1 MSRRREDSDPDRF
14 LLLRAGTYHYRRR
27 VPTALIPLDTRAPMV
42 RRSLGTKDLA
52 KARLLRDAYEAA
64 DNDLW
69 AAYTEGAPSDIA
81 RAKHRAATARAAAL
95 GFSYRPAS
103 ALARDEDVSELL
115 RRIEAAKIYGGV
127 SPESGAALGHVEG
140 GDLTITGALEQYL
153 DTIAAARIRTKS
165 EDQKTRWKNQRRLSV
180 KTFVR
185 LLGIDKRMDEITR
198 RDAQKLHEFWLR
210 RVAPETGAPTHTASA
225 ANRDFGNLRG
235 LWREWW
241 TYHGHKDRPNP
252 FDGFWFDEKVKRR
265 RPPFSTEFIRDRLL
279 AAGALDGLNR
289 EARGIILV
297 MVETGARPSEIAALT
312 SSGIVLDHKVPHIR
326 IEPSDDPED
335 PREIKTAAAVRA
347 IPLVGA
353 ALETMRNFPDGFARY
368 RDRAGALSALVNKYL
383 RTRKLLETPRHRLY
397 SLRHSFEDR
406 MKNGGLDSELRR
418 ILMGHVIDRVSYGE
432 GGSLEWR
439 RDELAKIAL
448 PFAAEIVPLG
458 PEPRPSS
465 GRARGGRPAHPQGDD
480 R

>member
-1 MSRRREDSDPDRF
+1 M
-14 LLLRAGTYHYRRR
+14 LRAGTYHYRRR
-27 VPTALIPLDTRAPMV
+27 VPTGLIPLDTRAPMV

-225 ANRDFGNLRG
+225 ANRNRRAHMPVGRRHRYAEMARNLFE
-235 LWREWW
+235 REPAKAV
-241 TYHGHKDRPNP
+241 HLDR
-252 FDGFWFDEKVKRR
+252 D
-265 RPPFSTEFIRDRLL
+265 TH
-279 AAGALDGLNR
+279 LDG
-289 EARGIILV
+289 
-297 MVETGARPSEIAALT
+297 P
-312 SSGIVLDHKVPHIR
+312 
-326 IEPSDDPED
+326 
-335 PREIKTAAAVRA
+335 
-347 IPLVGA
+347 
-353 ALETMRNFPDGFARY
+353 
-368 RDRAGALSALVNKYL
+368 
-383 RTRKLLETPRHRLY
+383 
-397 SLRHSFEDR
+397 
-406 MKNGGLDSELRR
+406 
-418 ILMGHVIDRVSYGE
+418 
-432 GGSLEWR
+432 
-439 RDELAKIAL
+439 
-448 PFAAEIVPLG
+448 
-458 PEPRPSS
+458 
-465 GRARGGRPAHPQGDD
+465 
-480 R
+480 

>member
-1 MSRRREDSDPDRF
+1 MGRRREDTDPDRF
-14 LLLRAGTYHYRRR
+14 LMLRDGIYHYRRR
-27 VPTALIPLDTRAPMV
+27 VPTLLVAFDTRAPV
-42 RRSLGTKDLA
+42 IRHSLGTKDLA
-52 KARLLRDAYEAA
+52 KARYLRDAHEAA

-69 AAYTEGAPSDIA
+69 AAYTEGSPSDAA
-81 RAKHRAATARAAAL
+81 RARHRAASARAVAL

-103 ALARDEDVSELL
+103 ALARDEDVSDLL
-115 RRIEAAKIYGGV
+115 RRIDAAKIYGNV
-127 SPESGAALGHVEG
+127 TQESGAVLGHVEG
-140 GDLTITGALEQYL
+140 GDQTITSALEEYL
-153 DTIAAARIRTKS
+153 DTIAAARVRTKS

-180 KTFVR
+180 KTFVK
-185 LLGIDKRMDEITR
+185 LVESDKRMDEITR

-210 RVAPETGAPTHTASA
+210 RVAPETGPPTHTASA

-235 LWREWW
+235 LWRDWW
-241 TYHGHKDRPNP
+241 AYHGHKDRPNP
-252 FDGFWFDEKVKRR
+252 FEGFWFDEKIKRR
-265 RPPFSTEFIRDRLL
+265 RPPFPTEFIRDTLL
-279 AAGALDGLNR
+279 KPGLLDGLNR

-312 SSGIVLDHKVPHIR
+312 PAGIFLDHKVPHIR

-335 PREIKTAAAVRA
+335 PREIKTAAAVRT

-353 ALETMRNFPDGFARY
+353 ALAVMRNFPNGFGRY
-368 RDRAGALSALVNKYL
+368 KDRAGALSALVNKYF
-383 RTRKLLETPRHRLY
+383 RTKKLLPTPKHRLY

-448 PFAAEIVPLG
+448 PFEPAIVPHG
-458 PEPRPSS
+458 PEPRPSA
-465 GRARGGRPAHPQGDD
+465 GRARGGRPVLPPAGD

>member
-1 MSRRREDSDPDRF
+1 MTRRREDTDPDRF

-27 VPTALIPLDTRAPMV
+27 VPTALIPFDTRAPVV

-52 KARLLRDAYEAA
+52 KARCLRDAFEAA

-69 AAYTEGAPSDIA
+69 AAYTEGSPAEAAQA
-81 RAKHRAATARAAAL
+81 RHRAATARATAL

-103 ALARDEDVSELL
+103 ALARDIDVPELL
-115 RRIEAAKIYGGV
+115 RRVEAAVIYGDV
-127 SPESGAALGHVEG
+127 SQESGSVLGHVEG
-140 GDLTITGALEQYL
+140 GDQTITGALDEYL
-153 DTIAAARIRTKS
+153 NTIAAARIRTKS
-165 EDQKTRWKNQRRLSV
+165 EDQKTRWKNQRRRSV
-180 KTFVR
+180 KNFVK
-185 LLGIDKRMDEITR
+185 LAGSDKRMDEITR

-210 RVAPETGAPTHTASA
+210 RVAPEAGAPTHTASI

-252 FDGFWFDEKVKRR
+252 FDGFWFEEKIKRR
-265 RPPFSTEFIRDRLL
+265 RPPFPTEFIRDRLL
-279 AAGALDGLNR
+279 QPGALDGLNR
-289 EARGIILV
+289 EARGIMLV
-297 MVETGARPSEIAALT
+297 MVETGARPSEIAAL
-312 SSGIVLDHKVPHIR
+312 SRAGILLDAPVPHIC

-335 PREIKTAAAVRA
+335 PREIKTASAVRS
-347 IPLVGA
+347 IPLVGV
-353 ALETMRNFPDGFARY
+353 ALEVMKRFPDGFARY
-368 RDRAGALSALVNKYL
+368 KDRGGALSALVNKYL
-383 RTRKLLETPRHRLY
+383 RTKKLAPTPKHRLY

-448 PFAAEIVPLG
+448 PFDPAIVPLG
-458 PEPRPSS
+458 PEPRPSA
-465 GRARGGRPAHPQGDD
+465 GRARGGRPALPQAAD